1 MSRLNVYN
9 QRRPNEI
16 PKGAVYVGRGRG
28 SQWGNPFSKGTK
40 EQNIADFREYAEDR
54 IVKDPQWLKPLEG
67 KNVVCWCAPA
77 GCHGEVL
84 IELANKDAEPDLD
97 DWADHN
103 CPEDVTIDNPS
114 QWEMQNLL
122 A

>member
-9 QRRPNEI
+9 KRRPNEI
-16 PKGAVYVGRGRG
+16 PHGAVYVGRPTVY
-28 SQWGNPFSKGTK
+28 GNPFSNGTK
-40 EQNIADFREYAEDR
+40 AQNIADFREYAQER
-54 IVKDPQWLKPLEG
+54 IVKQPHWLDRLKG
-67 KNVVCWCAPA
+67 KDVICWCSPA

-97 DWADHN
+97 DWADQN
-103 CPEDVTIDNPS
+103 CPEDVMIDNPS